1 MDDHDDTSESLPA
14 NELGSID
21 TDALFADTPVVA
33 ESLRAY
39 GAERGDIRLAHT
51 DTHARLDARQPI
63 GRIAREEL
71 EDAMLAPG
79 ATRAVGAGNRQVRED
94 PDPWRTCFER
104 DVDKVRYAPA
114 FRRLAHKCQVFI
126 APDDDHLRTRLT
138 HAIEVAQFAGAVAR
152 RIGLNPALCEA
163 ASLFHDCGH
172 GPAGHASEEAFAE
185 FLPGG
190 FDHATWGAHQIAA
203 PMNLCDEVID
213 AIACHSWRLK
223 APSTPEG
230 ELLSWSDRC
239 CYLAHDFDDA
249 VRAGIVTYGDL
260 PVEVAEVLG
269 RSQAEQIGS
278 MIDAIC
284 ATATTTGWLGMD
296 PTTASAI
303 DAFRK
308 FNYERI
314 YLRPA
319 SRTQAER
326 VIALLRALVE
336 YFIDAPGKIPD
347 VAAGSVEFPRSG
359 SPESALEAVRYVA
372 SMTDRYAISMAV
384 DVLGWRSEALPRSA

>member
-1 MDDHDDTSESLPA
+1 
-14 NELGSID
+14 
-21 TDALFADTPVVA
+21 
-33 ESLRAY
+33 
-39 GAERGDIRLAHT
+39 
-51 DTHARLDARQPI
+51 
-63 GRIAREEL
+63 
-71 EDAMLAPG
+71 
-79 ATRAVGAGNRQVRED
+79 
-94 PDPWRTCFER
+94 
-104 DVDKVRYAPA
+104 
-114 FRRLAHKCQVFI
+114 
-126 APDDDHLRTRLT
+126 
-138 HAIEVAQFAGAVAR
+138 
-152 RIGLNPALCEA
+152 
-163 ASLFHDCGH
+163 
-172 GPAGHASEEAFAE
+172 
-185 FLPGG
+185 
-190 FDHATWGAHQIAA
+190 
-203 PMNLCDEVID
+203 MNLCDEVID

-296 PTTASAI
+296 PTTAAAI